1 MGSMYDYLDYTNVI
15 LDDKKYHAGFGRI
28 RMRKAITGELPH
40 TGEREK
46 ARRLKQ
52 MKKANVDV

>member
-1 MGSMYDYLDYTNVI
+1 MERMYSFVNWFIPVYESHV
-15 LDDKKYHAGFGRI
+15 GFGRA
-28 RMRKAITGELPH
+28 RMRKAITGEQPH

-52 MKKANVDV
+52 MKKDKLDVQ